1 MSNALFTAMAALI
14 AATGEKVQGFIPRF
28 SFSNG
33 TPSRRVRSAGKRGQ
47 AGDKMARHAD
57 ELRLGT
63 CHGVSYPMKVTPRMA
78 RAAKK
83 RMSLQS

>member
-1 MSNALFTAMAALI
+1 MNPIFAAL
-14 AATGEKVQGFIPRF
+14 AALASNTFNTIKPRAVF
-28 SFSNG
+28 NSG
-33 TPSRRVRSAGKRGQ
+33 TPSRRVRTAGERGQ
-47 AGDKMARHAD
+47 PGDKMARHAD
-57 ELRLGT
+57 EFRLGL

>member
-1 MSNALFTAMAALI
+1 MSNALFAAIAALI
-14 AATGEKVQGFIPRF
+14 ATTGEKVQDFVPRF
-28 SFSNG
+28 SFNHG

-57 ELRLGT
+57 EQRLGT
-63 CHGVSYPMKVTPRMA
+63 CHGISYPMKVTPRMA